1 MTLEVRPVQQRRPSG
16 AFYVAPERNKKKKG
30 TQQFMAYC
38 DITAQNET
46 EGAFLCNFNTFIVA
60 MMAD

>member
-1 MTLEVRPVQQRRPSG
+1 MTLEVRPAQQRRPSG
-16 AFYVAPERNKKKKG
+16 AFYVAPERNKKKG

>member
-1 MTLEVRPVQQRRPSG
+1 
-16 AFYVAPERNKKKKG
+16 
-30 TQQFMAYC
+30 MAYC